1 MDTLLPIPHP
11 LTYNPAETDPLYFYN
26 NVTKPLI
33 EPFIRLMQTGL
44 VIDDD
49 AVESLRTTI
58 DSVLASVT
66 AGLAA
71 NPIIIDYQK
80 VAYKENKAKLIT
92 EQQSKFRTIDYYLK
106 QYNRKDVIHNT
117 YVINTLLDANN
128 LSSDKRSKWTIN
140 DIKKYKI
147 VYTHQLL
154 DDIVNNT
161 VQLTD
166 PIVLSAMKQLAQT
179 KLDIYN
185 KSKMQKVTNA
195 TVDDLAP
202 PFNPGSSLQ
211 KKKLFEHL
219 NIPALK
225 FSKKTGDPTWGR
237 AQIEEVKRATP
248 AENTDLHN
256 LLQLF
261 IDYSYAGIIS
271 ANFLEAFDSFTI
283 DGVLKGN
290 MKLFGAKSFRPTS
303 NSPNMLNA
311 PSTGS
316 IYSKPLKKCFIAPPG
331 YRIWSIDYAAL
342 EDRVMA
348 NLSKDDN
355 KIAVFSEGIDGHSL
369 GATYYFKSEVEAL
382 LAHTI
387 TDHKQAAKELKQL
400 VDNGN
405 KLAKSIRQKG
415 KPVTFG
421 LSYGAYPKKVA
432 ESIKCS
438 LEEAEAIFNAYHHEM
453 YPDITKFR
461 IQVINAA
468 RNHGYNHLGLGC
480 LLYSSDIQKEER
492 TIFNA
497 SSQFWSLLT
506 LLSMADLYAAINT
519 HNLQDDIFINATIYD
534 ALYGYVRDDPATIKW
549 LNDTICPI
557 METDFLENQIVHNEA
572 NLEISDLPNNNWSS
586 LHELSHNMSVE
597 AIANFTEKIDTI
609 NNTKRTNN
617 DN

>member
-1 MDTLLPIPHP
+1 MGLMDTLLPIPHP

-58 DSVLASVT
+58 DSVLSSVT

-71 NPIIIDYQK
+71 NPIIIEYQK
-80 VAYKENKAKLIT
+80 VAYKENKANLIT

-106 QYNRKDVIHNT
+106 SYKPTDVVHRTALVNHLL
-117 YVINTLLDANN
+117 TLAN
-128 LSSDKRSKWTIN
+128 LSADQRNKWTVN
-140 DIKKYKI
+140 DLKKYKL
-147 VYTHQLL
+147 VYNDPLFDSIL
-154 DDIVNNT
+154 DKSISPTN
-161 VQLTD
+161 
-166 PIVLSAMKQLAQT
+166 PIVLSTMKQLAQT
-179 KLDIYN
+179 KLNIYN
-185 KSKMQKVTNA
+185 KSKMEKVTNA

-382 LAHTI
+382 LTHSI

-400 VDNGN
+400 VDDGN

-415 KPVTFG
+415 KPVT
-421 LSYGAYPKKVA
+421 LT
-432 ESIKCS
+432 I
-438 LEEAEAIFNAYHHEM
+438 
-453 YPDITKFR
+453 
-461 IQVINAA
+461 AA
-468 RNHGYNHLGLGC
+468 
-480 LLYSSDIQKEER
+480 
-492 TIFNA
+492 
-497 SSQFWSLLT
+497 
-506 LLSMADLYAAINT
+506 
-519 HNLQDDIFINATIYD
+519 
-534 ALYGYVRDDPATIKW
+534 
-549 LNDTICPI
+549 
-557 METDFLENQIVHNEA
+557 
-572 NLEISDLPNNNWSS
+572 
-586 LHELSHNMSVE
+586 
-597 AIANFTEKIDTI
+597 
-609 NNTKRTNN
+609 
-617 DN
+617 